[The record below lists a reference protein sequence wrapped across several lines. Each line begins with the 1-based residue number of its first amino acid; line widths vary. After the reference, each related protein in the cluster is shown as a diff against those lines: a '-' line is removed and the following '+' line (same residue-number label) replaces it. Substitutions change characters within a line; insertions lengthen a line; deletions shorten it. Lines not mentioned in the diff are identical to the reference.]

1 MWPITP
7 KDIIRHIGISSPRG
21 RWPQTQQT
29 VLFEL
34 PSALEEK
41 CHPLTKGIS
50 LRTVTHIANCVPD
63 SQVMLEI
70 IQFKGELLRDYFSF
84 ADLTLKLKNGSY
96 KSPGLSFLYPSLRR
110 LYSSAVPTQP
120 EKSEVLCQS
129 QNTEDFSS
137 LDICTWKLALNFVP
151 SLRGGLNKELVGCQN
166 LWGWEKVVSA

>member
-1 MWPITP
+1 MRPITP
-7 KDIIRHIGISSPRG
+7 EDIIRHIGISSPR
-21 RWPQTQQT
+21 RRRPQTQQT

-41 CHPLTKGIS
+41 GHPLTKGIS
-50 LRTVTHIANCVPD
+50 RWTMTHVANCVPD

-70 IQFKGELLRDYFSF
+70 IQFKGGFPRDYFSF
-84 ADLTLKLKNGSY
+84 ANLTLKLKNGSY
-96 KSPGLSFLYPSLRR
+96 KSPGLSFLYPSLGR
-110 LYSSAVPTQP
+110 LYSSAVASQP

-137 LDICTWKLALNFVP
+137 LDICTWKLALNCVP